1 MDMLRKLRIT
11 AAFILFTGLTLLF
24 LDFTGT
30 IHAYL
35 GWMAKIQFLP
45 ALLASNLFVIVSIL
59 LFTILF
65 GRLYCSIICPLGI
78 FQDIVAW
85 ITERRKKNRYSFKKN
100 RKWLRYGIATAFII
114 LLIFGFSS
122 IAFVIAPYSIYGKIA
137 SNIFSPIYTLINNAL
152 AYFAKRMD
160 SYAFYSVEVYIKS
173 LPAFIIAVLYFILI
187 SMSAVLF
194 GRGYCNTV
202 CPIGAILSV
211 FAKKSLLKPHF
222 NDKCVSCGLCE
233 KRCRCS
239 AIDTKN
245 KTIDYSKCVSCF
257 NCIDECKK
265 GGMSYGRIK
274 ENVVRQNDSE
284 SNKEGTTTRKAF
296 LMTVAAV
303 ATVPAIKAQEKLV
316 DGGLAAIEKKKM
328 PERVMP
334 LMPPGSVSRES
345 FLKRCVNCQLCVQ
358 ACPNGVLRPST
369 RLESF
374 MQPEM
379 SFELGYC
386 RPECNACSRVC
397 PAGAIKPITVEE
409 KTVIQVG
416 RAKWIGM
423 NCVPLNQ
430 NIECGNCASHCP
442 TGAIT
447 MVAYD
452 PDDSNSPK
460 VPFIDEERCIGCG
473 ACEHVCPSRPFSA
486 IYVEGND
493 IQRTI

>member
-1 MDMLRKLRIT
+1 
-11 AAFILFTGLTLLF
+11 
-24 LDFTGT
+24 
-30 IHAYL
+30 
-35 GWMAKIQFLP
+35 
-45 ALLASNLFVIVSIL
+45 
-59 LFTILF
+59 
-65 GRLYCSIICPLGI
+65 
-78 FQDIVAW
+78 
-85 ITERRKKNRYSFKKN
+85 
-100 RKWLRYGIATAFII
+100 
-114 LLIFGFSS
+114 
-122 IAFVIAPYSIYGKIA
+122 
-137 SNIFSPIYTLINNAL
+137 
-152 AYFAKRMD
+152 
-160 SYAFYSVEVYIKS
+160 
-173 LPAFIIAVLYFILI
+173 
-187 SMSAVLF
+187 
-194 GRGYCNTV
+194 
-202 CPIGAILSV
+202 
-211 FAKKSLLKPHF
+211 
-222 NDKCVSCGLCE
+222 
-233 KRCRCS
+233 
-239 AIDTKN
+239 
-245 KTIDYSKCVSCF
+245 
-257 NCIDECKK
+257 
-265 GGMSYGRIK
+265 
-274 ENVVRQNDSE
+274 
-284 SNKEGTTTRKAF
+284 
-296 LMTVAAV
+296 
-303 ATVPAIKAQEKLV
+303 
-316 DGGLAAIEKKKM
+316 
-328 PERVMP
+328 MP

-386 RPECNACSRVC
+386 RPECNACSQVC

-452 PDDSNSPK
+452 PYDSNSPK

-473 ACEHVCPSRPFSA
+473 ACEHICPSRPFSA